1 MRPRT
6 RIPPDP
12 EEITQVQ
19 TPPEEVLISEPT
31 ITETTEK
38 QNDMPLPIIGILSAG
53 AGLLAKG
60 VSGLFSGE
68 GKARRQARRA
78 ERKAG
83 REERREERQAA
94 AFEDVEQIVSG
105 RMGPPPPSGDVA
117 AGGYE
122 AAPPSR
128 RPRGDAGD
136 FISKNWMW
144 IAAAALLL
152 FGGKLLK
159 PARRAPR
166 RRPKPKTVIRY
177 RTRKPATR
185 KR

>member
-1 MRPRT
+1 MRLRT

-12 EEITQVQ
+12 EEVAQVQ
-19 TPPEEVLISEPT
+19 TPPEEVLVSEPT

-78 ERKAG
+78 ERRAG
-83 REERREERQAA
+83 RQERREGAI
-94 AFEDVEQIVSG
+94 EDVEQIVSS
-105 RMGPPPPSGDVA
+105 RMGKPPPSGDVA
-117 AGGYE
+117 AGSYE
-122 AAPPSR
+122 AAPPAR
-128 RPRGDAGD
+128 RARGDAGD
-136 FISKNWMW
+136 FLSKNWMW
-144 IAAAALLL
+144 IAAIGLLL